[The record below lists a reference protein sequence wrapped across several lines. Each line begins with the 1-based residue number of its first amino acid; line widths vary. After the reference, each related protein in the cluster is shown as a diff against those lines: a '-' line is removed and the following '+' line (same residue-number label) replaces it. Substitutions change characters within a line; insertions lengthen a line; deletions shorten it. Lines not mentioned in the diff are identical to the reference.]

1 MIKNDIRNEEFELVI
16 CSTIL
21 VSQKQA
27 CTVNYMV
34 KNDITNEK
42 FKLVIFSTILIF

>member
-21 VSQKQA
+21 ISQKQA
-27 CTVNYMV
+27 CTVNYMI
-34 KNDITNEK
+34 KNDIRNKE
-42 FKLVIFSTILIF
+42 FE